1 REEDISGVK
10 RDGAQRQGEDITP
23 NQGYNDMHIEVG
35 SRAAQRN
42 EEFAF
47 EMQRFCLC
55 VNVHNDRT
63 HQVRSI
69 PRSRQLSSGSG
80 GCSGQLGNDGP
91 TGSPASIDLHTVM
104 NSPGVVNV
112 CVPQTESSPDSSGT
126 IDTSVSPTL
135 LWAQVG
141 IKDSLGNDGPT
152 GSLTAEDLQT
162 HPPPTAPAAYS
173 LTASRP
179 PAAASPRPAGLGER
193 RLNVENRVNQ
203 EHVLERRTDVKV
215 EVDQPRNSME
225 YQTLTAEMSG
235 STVEGSL
242 NGHELYFR

>member
-1 REEDISGVK
+1 EVKVSIDQTLESRSPRDIINTALRALMHRERTSV
-10 RDGAQRQGEDITP
+10 ITP
-23 NQGYNDMHIEVG
+23 QG
-35 SRAAQRN
+35 RAAQRN

-69 PRSRQLSSGSG
+69 PRSHQLSSGSG

-91 TGSPASIDLHTVM
+91 KGSPASIDLHTMM
-104 NSPGVVNV
+104 NSPGVHVSNV
-112 CVPQTESSPDSSGT
+112 CVPETESSPDSSGT

-162 HPPPTAPAAYS
+162 PPPPTAPAAYS
-173 LTASRP
+173 P
-179 PAAASPRPAGLGER
+179 R
-193 RLNVENRVNQ
+193 RLQ
-203 EHVLERRTDVKV
+203 H
-215 EVDQPRNSME
+215 PPPC
-225 YQTLTAEMSG
+225 
-235 STVEGSL
+235 
-242 NGHELYFR
+242 

>member
-1 REEDISGVK
+1 REDISGVK

-23 NQGYNDMHIEVG
+23 NQGYNGCILKTSVISPQG
-35 SRAAQRN
+35 RAAQRN

-69 PRSRQLSSGSG
+69 PRSHQLSSGSG

-104 NSPGVVNV
+104 NSPGLIRNDRYLGL
-112 CVPQTESSPDSSGT
+112 TDSP
-126 IDTSVSPTL
+126 
-135 LWAQVG
+135 
-141 IKDSLGNDGPT
+141 LGSAPAAYST
-152 GSLTAEDLQT
+152 RRLQ

-173 LTASRP
+173 TRRLQHPPPTAP
-179 PAAASPRPAGLGER
+179 PAYSTR
-193 RLNVENRVNQ
+193 RLQHPPPTAPAAYSTPRLQHPPPTAPAAYSTPRLQHPPPTAPAAYSTRRPVYN
-203 EHVLERRTDVKV
+203 LEKRQK
-215 EVDQPRNSME
+215 
-225 YQTLTAEMSG
+225 TLLFLS
-235 STVEGSL
+235 
-242 NGHELYFR
+242 N

>member
-1 REEDISGVK
+1 MSDPVLFGDGLMCFTNAVKSRSASIRRSRAGARETSST
-10 RDGAQRQGEDITP
+10 QH
-23 NQGYNDMHIEVG
+23 YLMHRESDAG
-35 SRAAQRN
+35 RAAQRN

-69 PRSRQLSSGSG
+69 PRSHQLSSGSG

-104 NSPGVVNV
+104 NSPGVHVSNV
-112 CVPQTESSPDSSGT
+112 CVPQPESSPDSSGT

-141 IKDSLGNDGPT
+141 VKDSLGNDGPT

-162 HPPPTAPAAYS
+162 VMNI
-173 LTASRP
+173 
-179 PAAASPRPAGLGER
+179 PRFPHLSA
-193 RLNVENRVNQ
+193 
-203 EHVLERRTDVKV
+203 
-215 EVDQPRNSME
+215 
-225 YQTLTAEMSG
+225 
-235 STVEGSL
+235 
-242 NGHELYFR
+242 